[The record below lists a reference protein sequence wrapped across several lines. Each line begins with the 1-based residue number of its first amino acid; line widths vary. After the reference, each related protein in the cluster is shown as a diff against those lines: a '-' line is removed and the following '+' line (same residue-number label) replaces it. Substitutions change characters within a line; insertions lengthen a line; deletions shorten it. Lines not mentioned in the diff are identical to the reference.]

1 MPLTEPAE
9 VSVTRSTED
18 ASVVVVSWRPFTLVE
33 ARGFIEYIVQLHEAS
48 SSKRQQPLTMRANM
62 TQSSVTFTT
71 LGFFVGFVYRG
82 RIYKTLSVNILEALT
97 YLNLILLSAV
107 VQVGHYIFCLFI
119 LWWELSLSYCL
130 SSSFI
135 TSMFSVWQNRQSS

>member
-62 TQSSVTFTT
+62 TQSSVTFTGLDT
-71 LGFFVGFVYRG
+71 GIDYTVSVG
-82 RIYKTLSVNILEALT
+82 TA
-97 YLNLILLSAV
+97 
-107 VQVGHYIFCLFI
+107 
-119 LWWELSLSYCL
+119 SLS
-130 SSSFI
+130 SEG
-135 TSMFSVWQNRQSS
+135 TTGPGQ